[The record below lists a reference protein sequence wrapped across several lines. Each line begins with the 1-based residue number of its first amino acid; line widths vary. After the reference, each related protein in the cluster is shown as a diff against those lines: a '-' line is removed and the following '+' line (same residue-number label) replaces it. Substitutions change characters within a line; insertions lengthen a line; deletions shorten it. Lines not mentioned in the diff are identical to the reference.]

1 MLAKLKAWWNS
12 LPHPAQAAIMLF
24 AGAAVAA
31 LKHAFADAHGCLSKA
46 CLQGYA
52 WSALHGGVTAVI
64 ALYIPA
70 NVSKLSGSLP
80 SQPPPQVPPQA

>member
-1 MLAKLKAWWNS
+1 MNKLKAWWNS

-31 LKHAFADAHGCLSKA
+31 VKHGFADAHGCLTEV
-46 CLQGYA
+46 CLKGYA
-52 WSALHGGVTAVI
+52 WAALHGGVTAVI

-70 NVSKLSGSLP
+70 NLNKLAAP
-80 SQPPPQVPPQA
+80 PANPPQV